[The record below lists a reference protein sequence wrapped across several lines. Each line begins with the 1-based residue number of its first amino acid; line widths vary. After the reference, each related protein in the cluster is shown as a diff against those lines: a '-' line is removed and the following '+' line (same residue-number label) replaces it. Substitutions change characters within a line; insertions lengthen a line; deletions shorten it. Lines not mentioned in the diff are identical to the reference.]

1 MFPCAHPYGTGS
13 VNAEAPSTQPARVCR
28 NRLLS
33 LQSFFRRS
41 SRYAFWELDMTI
53 KRHLFF
59 FNLHR
64 VRCNLKSGASSED
77 KFTQT
82 FGTIIPRRIPES
94 SSWWRVLFCFVF
106 VPAFFVRPGAR
117 RVEAQSRDLA
127 AISDDAEQGPI
138 LCSQSRTLLPRV
150 RVIRCDGVLHE
161 LSAACRSLFRF
172 ACPSMFM
179 PFCLPR

>member
-1 MFPCAHPYGTGS
+1 MLPSRATHLDSARLATYWIDTTRGSFDAPIVFPCAHPYGTGS
-13 VNAEAPSTQPARVCR
+13 VNAEAMSTQPARVCR

-64 VRCNLKSGASSED
+64 VRSNLISGAPSED

-94 SSWWRVLFCFVF
+94 SSWWKVVFMLRCCF
-106 VPAFFVRPGAR
+106 
-117 RVEAQSRDLA
+117 
-127 AISDDAEQGPI
+127 
-138 LCSQSRTLLPRV
+138 LCA
-150 RVIRCDGVLHE
+150 
-161 LSAACRSLFRF
+161 SAARGGTEPRF
-172 ACPSMFM
+172 GGDH
-179 PFCLPR
+179 R